1 MKKVISIV
9 LLSLIITGCATK
21 PPVPPADA
29 PSVKESYFAAMSGQT
44 DYVVHKGVN
53 NSQSQS
59 QYYQKDNKID
69 LPTLKGAMQNPN
81 ILARQAED
89 NQDFPMLPNPQVML
103 YIYPHFQDGLPIH
116 GNWTTFA
123 MYPSNHYALPSEI
136 NTGFNSSTY
145 K

>member
-1 MKKVISIV
+1 MNK
-9 LLSLIITGCATK
+9 IITMALSSLCLASCATK
-21 PPVPPADA
+21 PPTPPIDA
-29 PSVKESYFAAMSGQT
+29 PSVEESYLAAMSGQT
-44 DYVVHKGVN
+44 NHVVHQGN
-53 NSQSQS
+53 NSSS
-59 QYYQKDNKID
+59 SRKYYRKNNKID

-89 NQDFPMLPNPQVML
+89 NKDFLMLPNPQVML

-123 MYPSNHYALPSEI
+123 MYSSNHYALPSEI
-136 NTGFNSSTY
+136 NTGFNSPTY